1 MPTTQIRADV
11 AAAQDGD
18 NRAFARLV
26 DQTYSNVFLLAARL
40 TRDHDDA
47 LDVVQEVYLRAYKG
61 LIDYRGEARFTTWLH
76 RITIN
81 CASTLLA
88 RRRRDLHDPIQRDV
102 IDMSDEYH
110 PERRVEESEISD
122 DLRRALEELPPNLR
136 SVLVLSDVYDLSH
149 QKIGK
154 QLGISATAVK
164 VRLHRSRKRIRQA
177 IQTKHRTRESVAQVN
192 TTRGVRNAM

>member
-26 DQTYSNVFLLAARL
+26 DQTYSDVFLLAARL

-164 VRLHRSRKRIRQA
+164 VRLHRSRKRFQ
-177 IQTKHRTRESVAQVN
+177 KSSFP
-192 TTRGVRNAM
+192 

>member
-26 DQTYSNVFLLAARL
+26 DQTYSDVFLLAARL

-149 QKIGK
+149 QKICN
-154 QLGISATAVK
+154 QLGSSATA
-164 VRLHRSRKRIRQA
+164 
-177 IQTKHRTRESVAQVN
+177 
-192 TTRGVRNAM
+192 G

>member
-26 DQTYSNVFLLAARL
+26 DQTYSDVFLLAARL

-110 PERRVEESEISD
+110 PERRVEEREISD

-177 IQTKHRTRESVAQVN
+177 IQTKHRTRESVAQVT

>member
-177 IQTKHRTRESVAQVN
+177 IRYRYFIFERVKFALN
-192 TTRGVRNAM
+192 TSLT

>member
-26 DQTYSNVFLLAARL
+26 DQTYSDVFLLAARL

-177 IQTKHRTRESVAQVN
+177 IQTKHRTRESVAQGT

>member
-1 MPTTQIRADV
+1 MQIRADV

-26 DQTYSNVFLLAARL
+26 DQTYSDVFLLAARL

>member
-1 MPTTQIRADV
+1 M
-11 AAAQDGD
+11 
-18 NRAFARLV
+18 
-26 DQTYSNVFLLAARL
+26 
-40 TRDHDDA
+40 
-47 LDVVQEVYLRAYKG
+47 
-61 LIDYRGEARFTTWLH
+61 
-76 RITIN
+76 
-81 CASTLLA
+81 LA

-102 IDMSDEYH
+102 IDMSDEYR
-110 PERRVEESEISD
+110 PERRVEESEIRD
-122 DLRRALEELPPNLR
+122 DLRRAHEELPPNLR

-177 IQTKHRTRESVAQVN
+177 IQTKHLTRESVAQVT

>member
-26 DQTYSNVFLLAARL
+26 DQTYSDVFLLAARL
-40 TRDHDDA
+40 TRDRDDA

>member
-26 DQTYSNVFLLAARL
+26 DQTYLNVFLLAARL

-192 TTRGVRNAM
+192 TTREVRNAM

>member
-26 DQTYSNVFLLAARL
+26 DQTYSDVFLLAARL

-177 IQTKHRTRESVAQVN
+177 IETKHRTRESVAQVN
-192 TTRGVRNAM
+192 TTREVRNAM

>member
-26 DQTYSNVFLLAARL
+26 DQTYSDVFLLAARL

-88 RRRRDLHDPIQRDV
+88 RRQRDLHDPIQRDV

>member
-26 DQTYSNVFLLAARL
+26 DQTYSDVFLLAARL

-177 IQTKHRTRESVAQVN
+177 IQTKHRTSESVAQVT

>member
-26 DQTYSNVFLLAARL
+26 DQTYSDVFLLAARL

-88 RRRRDLHDPIQRDV
+88 RRRRELHDPIQRDV

>member
-26 DQTYSNVFLLAARL
+26 DQTYSDVFLLAARL

-177 IQTKHRTRESVAQVN
+177 IQTKHRTRESVAQVT
-192 TTRGVRNAM
+192 TTRGMRNAM

>member
-26 DQTYSNVFLLAARL
+26 DQTYSDVFLLADRL

-177 IQTKHRTRESVAQVN
+177 IQTKHRTRESVAQVT

>member
-136 SVLVLSDVYDLSH
+136 PVLVLSDVYDLSH

>member
-26 DQTYSNVFLLAARL
+26 DQTYSDVFLLAARL

-122 DLRRALEELPPNLR
+122 DLRRALEELPLNLR

>member
-26 DQTYSNVFLLAARL
+26 DQTYSDVFLLAARL

-164 VRLHRSRKRIRQA
+164 VRLHRSRKLILQA
-177 IQTKHRTRESVAQVN
+177 IENKHRTRESVAQVN
-192 TTRGVRNAM
+192 TTREVRNAM

>member
-26 DQTYSNVFLLAARL
+26 DQTYSDVFLLAARL

-177 IQTKHRTRESVAQVN
+177 IQTKHRTRESVAQVT

>member
-192 TTRGVRNAM
+192 KTREVRNAM

>member
-26 DQTYSNVFLLAARL
+26 DQTYSDVFLLAARL

-177 IQTKHRTRESVAQVN
+177 TQTKHLPLDSVAQFN

>member
-26 DQTYSNVFLLAARL
+26 DQTYSDVFLLAARL
-40 TRDHDDA
+40 TRDYDDA

-177 IQTKHRTRESVAQVN
+177 IQTKHRTRESVAQVT

>member
-177 IQTKHRTRESVAQVN
+177 IQTKHRTRESVAHVN
-192 TTRGVRNAM
+192 TTREVRNAM

>member
-26 DQTYSNVFLLAARL
+26 DQTYSDVFLLAARL

>member
-177 IQTKHRTRESVAQVN
+177 IQTKHRTRESVAQVT

>member
-26 DQTYSNVFLLAARL
+26 DQTYSDVFLLAARL

-61 LIDYRGEARFTTWLH
+61 LIDYRGEARFTTWLY

>member
-26 DQTYSNVFLLAARL
+26 DQTYSDVFLLAARL
-40 TRDHDDA
+40 TRDRDDA

-177 IQTKHRTRESVAQVN
+177 IETKHRTRESVAQVN
-192 TTRGVRNAM
+192 TTREVRNAM

>member
-26 DQTYSNVFLLAARL
+26 DQTYSDVFLLAARL

-177 IQTKHRTRESVAQVN
+177 IQTKHRTRESVAQV
-192 TTRGVRNAM
+192 TMTRGVRNAM

>member
-26 DQTYSNVFLLAARL
+26 DQTYSDVFLLAARL

-177 IQTKHRTRESVAQVN
+177 IQTQHRTRESVAQVT

>member
-192 TTRGVRNAM
+192 TTREVRNAM

>member
-26 DQTYSNVFLLAARL
+26 DQTYSDVFLLAARL

-177 IQTKHRTRESVAQVN
+177 IQTKHRTRESVTQVT

>member
-26 DQTYSNVFLLAARL
+26 DQTYLNVFLLAARL

-177 IQTKHRTRESVAQVN
+177 IQTKHRTRESVAQVT

>member
-26 DQTYSNVFLLAARL
+26 DQTYSDVFLLAARL

-192 TTRGVRNAM
+192 TTREVRNAM

>member
-26 DQTYSNVFLLAARL
+26 DQTYSDVFLLAARL

-149 QKIGK
+149 QIIGK

-177 IQTKHRTRESVAQVN
+177 IETKHRTRESVAQVN
-192 TTRGVRNAM
+192 TTREVRNAM

>member
-26 DQTYSNVFLLAARL
+26 DQTYSDVFLLAARL

-177 IQTKHRTRESVAQVN
+177 IQTKHRTRESVAQVT
-192 TTRGVRNAM
+192 TTRGTRNAM